1 MGRPCRVALF
11 VDRQPDAN
19 DIFRART
26 MTIIS
31 NNHGLVFI
39 HVPKCGGS
47 SVEIEFQRHLRWGD
61 FVIGSSPE
69 GEILHT
75 QAFRQLYGINKHSTA
90 AEMKLA
96 LGDAFARMRVAVL
109 VREPLKIVESY
120 YRYSK
125 TVHLWIASVV
135 AAKNPGVSEDLA
147 KQHAWDMV
155 RAGKFDDGRQFGVL
169 ALLSGTIKAGV
180 LSRSFEEFTGQVAD
194 ERWSNYLAG
203 YVKGDGGAMLATD
216 ILRLEEPA
224 EIEAYFQALLGP
236 GFRLG
241 NDNVS
246 ARVPTPW
253 NPRHRDRFH
262 ELMESDYKTFGY
274 SFRR

>member
-1 MGRPCRVALF
+1 
-11 VDRQPDAN
+11 
-19 DIFRART
+19 

-31 NNHGLVFI
+31 VNHGLVFV

-61 FVIGSSPE
+61 FVIGSTPE

-75 QAFRQLYGINKHSTA
+75 QAFAQLYGISKHSTA
-90 AEMKLA
+90 AELKQA
-96 LGDAFARMRVAVL
+96 LGDGFARMRVAVL

-135 AAKNPGVSEDLA
+135 AAKNPGIGADLA
-147 KQHAWDMV
+147 KQHAWELV

-169 ALLSGTIKAGV
+169 AMLSGAIKAGV
-180 LSRSFEEFTGQVAD
+180 LSRSFEEFTSQVAD
-194 ERWSNYLAG
+194 DRWRDYLAG
-203 YVKGDGGAMLATD
+203 YVTGADGAMLATD

-224 EIEAYFQALLGP
+224 AVEACFQKLLGP

-241 NDNVS
+241 HDNAS

-253 NPRHRDRFH
+253 NPRHRDRFLD
-262 ELMESDYKTFGY
+262 LMANDYKRFGY
-274 SFRR
+274 SLPR